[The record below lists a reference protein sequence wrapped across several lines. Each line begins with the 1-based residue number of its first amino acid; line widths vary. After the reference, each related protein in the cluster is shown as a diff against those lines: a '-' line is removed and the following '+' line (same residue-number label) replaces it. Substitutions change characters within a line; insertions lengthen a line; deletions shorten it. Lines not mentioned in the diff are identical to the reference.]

1 MGWRGVGGAARW
13 GRAEVKGRVGS
24 VDAELEL
31 KLGLESEF
39 GVAGGVDLPCWSC

>member
-24 VDAELEL
+24 VEAELEL
-31 KLGLESEF
+31 ELDSEF